1 MSGLEIPSDQADAD
15 ATRKSKTSVGKIK
28 CVQFLGMGL
37 IYFKLGKIQL
47 L

>member
-1 MSGLEIPSDQADAD
+1 MPGLEIPSDQADAH
-15 ATRKSKTSVGKIK
+15 ATRKSKTSAGKIN

-37 IYFKLGKIQL
+37 IYFKRGKIQL